1 MSENNLFPVF
11 DVPEI
16 DTPTQSDNRQ
26 YKPSV
31 FFDYEKGDFRLD
43 GAHRITVSTGKEAY
57 MQWCRKIVMTE
68 RDAFL
73 AYSTDIGI
81 EGEAA
86 LAEGDRAAVE
96 SEYEK
101 TITEALM
108 VNTHTE
114 YVRGFEFTW
123 RADEVW
129 ITFIVKGKEWEE
141 TTISVSYSII

>member
-1 MSENNLFPVF
+1 MAENTLFPVF
-11 DVPEI
+11 EVPELE
-16 DTPTQSDNRQ
+16 TQTQTKTRK

-31 FFDYEKGDFRLD
+31 FFDFEKGDFRQD
-43 GAHRITVSTGKEAY
+43 GAYRMTTSTGKEAY
-57 MQWCRKIVMTE
+57 MQWCRKVVMTE
-68 RDAFL
+68 RDACL

-96 SEYEK
+96 SALEK

-123 RADEVW
+123 GADELRM
-129 ITFIVKGKEWEE
+129 TFTVKGKEWEE
-141 TTISVSYSII
+141 TTLSVQYQAI